1 MFSKPENAPV
11 VKANALENSVAVQQT
26 MVEDGD
32 LRVRFGVKFSV
43 DVNLRFLHAQR
54 SGPWATFNR
63 GFNYRVRSRFVS
75 FGFVSYRCISSF
87 HNRKKM
93 FDVYSRNSSSKMN
106 ESYNVTAVT

>member
-1 MFSKPENAPV
+1 MILPNCLEDRVRHALLRHWNFQADRASRIPQTIQMFAKPENAPV

-54 SGPWATFNR
+54 SGPWATFNS
-63 GFNYRVRSRFVS
+63 GFTYRIRSRFFS
-75 FGFVSYRCISSF
+75 FGFV
-87 HNRKKM
+87 
-93 FDVYSRNSSSKMN
+93 
-106 ESYNVTAVT
+106 